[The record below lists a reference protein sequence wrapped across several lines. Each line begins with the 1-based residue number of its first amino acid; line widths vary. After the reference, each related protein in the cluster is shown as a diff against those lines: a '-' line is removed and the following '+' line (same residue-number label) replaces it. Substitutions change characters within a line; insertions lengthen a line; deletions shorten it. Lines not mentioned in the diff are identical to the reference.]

1 MLLGF
6 DFPRRGLVMFDDSD
20 LSGLDLA
27 AVRKQFGVVLQS
39 SLLLPGTIRD
49 NIVVSSGPLPDTQIW
64 QLLDRVEVGDSIRA
78 MPSGLDTPVDEN
90 STLVSGGQ
98 RQRILLARALAND
111 PVILLLDEAT
121 SALDNLTQE
130 AVTRNIAA
138 LGMTRIVIAHRLST
152 IRNADL
158 ILVLDQGE
166 IVESGSYDQLINV
179 GGLFSELVSRQEI

>member
-1 MLLGF
+1 
-6 DFPRRGLVMFDDSD
+6 
-20 LSGLDLA
+20 
-27 AVRKQFGVVLQS
+27 
-39 SLLLPGTIRD
+39 
-49 NIVVSSGPLPDTQIW
+49 
-64 QLLDRVEVGDSIRA
+64 